1 MRKPKPKTIIGTDQA
16 RRVIWMFNR
25 FLEGNSYSSAKM
37 YEEILKTF
45 KVDLSLRTV
54 QRDLRI
60 LHEMTP
66 NMEQIN
72 VGRQVYWQLSKSALT
87 PIYISKIEANDKL
100 GFYFLKAYLQQFK
113 DSVISDDLQKL
124 TKKIDK
130 IAQNDLYIKESFN
143 AIAEH
148 GKFDYHL
155 HNILF
160 EEILQAIL
168 SKQWLNITYL
178 DIFTT
183 EIHHQFALFRGFFFF
198 RGSIFFIAFVPRKH
212 GDVAIPLENIK
223 NSIPAEPYNDF
234 VPEFN
239 AQTFFENRYG
249 VSDGELIDVEMQFSP
264 EIAPLYASR
273 QWHPKQEVFPQ
284 QDDSV
289 IIKFPIILNE
299 EFVKWTMSIGKGLKI
314 LSPQVLI
321 DKVKEQYQAFLDLN
335 S

>member
-16 RRVIWMFNR
+16 RRVLWMYNK
-25 FLEGNSYSSAKM
+25 FLEGNSYSSAEM
-37 YEEILKTF
+37 YEEILKNF

-60 LHEMTP
+60 LHEMVP
-66 NMEQIN
+66 NMEQVN

-87 PIYISKIEANDKL
+87 PLYISNIEANDKM
-100 GFYFLKAYLQQFK
+100 GFYFLKAYLRQFK
-113 DSVISDDLQKL
+113 NSVISDDLQKL
-124 TKKIDK
+124 TKKVEK
-130 IAQNDLYIKESFN
+130 IAPGNLYIEESFN

-148 GKFDYHL
+148 GKFDYHS

-160 EEILQAIL
+160 EELIQSILN
-168 SKQWLNITYL
+168 KQWLNITYR

-198 RGSIFFIAFVPRKH
+198 RGSIFFIAYIPRKH
-212 GDVAIPLENIK
+212 GDVAIQLENIR
-223 NSIPAEPYNDF
+223 NTIPAEPYNDY
-234 VPEFN
+234 VPDFD
-239 AQTFFENRYG
+239 AKSFFENRYG
-249 VSDGELIDVEMQFSP
+249 VSDGDLINVELKFLP

-284 QDDSV
+284 PDDSI
-289 IIKFPIILNE
+289 IIKFPIIMNE
-299 EFVKWTMSIGKGLKI
+299 EFIKWVMSIGNGLII
-314 LSPQVLI
+314 LSPQILV
-321 DKVKEQYQAFLDLN
+321 DKVKEQYQAFLSLN